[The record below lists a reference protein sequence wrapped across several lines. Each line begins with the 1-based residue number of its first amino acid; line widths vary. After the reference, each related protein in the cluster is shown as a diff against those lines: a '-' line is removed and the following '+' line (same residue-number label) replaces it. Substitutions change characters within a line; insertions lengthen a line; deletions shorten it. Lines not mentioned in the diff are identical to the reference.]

1 MDLSE
6 IHIAPPPSKK
16 FAPMKVRVCLFPLKI
31 VPAVFVIRDYYSKYT
46 APPLS
51 KASFFSNEQL

>member
-1 MDLSE
+1 
-6 IHIAPPPSKK
+6 
-16 FAPMKVRVCLFPLKI
+16 MKVRVCLFPLKI